1 MPGQGQGLGDRPSVV
16 RVHGNAPSR
25 GSPGR
30 SDPRN
35 GTQFQTERKPLRNA
49 FPYTRGLTSGR
60 LVERKQQQ
68 ARQRIVRAAA
78 ELFAAHGFD
87 GVSVSDIAERAEVGR
102 TTFFRHFGDKQEVVF
117 AHERELLGSLDAD
130 AVRATPGGTRTAA
143 MPCWPFSRS
152 WCGWAPSSRPIRTST
167 AVTPA
172 LVAGSPELQARSRGQ
187 GTAHRPAADRPA
199 RREGLGE

>member
-1 MPGQGQGLGDRPSVV
+1 M
-16 RVHGNAPSR
+16 
-25 GSPGR
+25 
-30 SDPRN
+30 
-35 GTQFQTERKPLRNA
+35 
-49 FPYTRGLTSGR
+49 TSGR

-143 MPCWPFSRS
+143 DALLALQPFVVRLGTLVASDPDEYRS
-152 WCGWAPSSRPIRTST
+152 HTR
-167 AVTPA
+167 
-172 LVAGSPELQARSRGQ
+172 LVAGSPELQARSAAKAQLIAQRLTALLVEKGWESDVATFAGHVAIACFATARDICGDAPEALAEATRTAFDRALAL
-187 GTAHRPAADRPA
+187 GTSSAQ
-199 RREGLGE
+199 